1 MPVQTIPAKILFLPW
16 KSPLNMYHYTRNE
29 NNSVIY
35 VIIKRT
41 VVSVSSLTVQEEKAV
56 RKWLIYAEF
65 RLFLFCTDIT

>member
-35 VIIKRT
+35 VIIKSA
-41 VVSVSSLTVQEEKAV
+41 VVSVAQQDRAFAS
-56 RKWLIYAEF
+56 
-65 RLFLFCTDIT
+65 

>member
-35 VIIKRT
+35 VIIKRAAISLAHLSFT
-41 VVSVSSLTVQEEKAV
+41 VRHDETISFSA
-56 RKWLIYAEF
+56 
-65 RLFLFCTDIT
+65 